1 MKKIIIYFTGLIILS
16 SCTGLRDAGKVLR
29 NEKIKT
35 TDEFLVKKKAP
46 LALPPN
52 YEKIPEPGSILQNK
66 EKEEEKIQK
75 ILKVPKTN
83 SISKNKSS
91 SVEESILDRLRKW
104 LIQTIFLQ
112 TILIQK
118 TSKAIL

>member
-91 SVEESILDRLRKW
+91 SVEESILDRLRK
-104 LIQTIFLQ
+104 
-112 TILIQK
+112 
-118 TSKAIL
+118 